1 MTKVSVIIPARN
13 EEEHIRGCLDSL
25 MNQTKKP
32 FEVIVVT
39 NNSTDKT
46 EEIVNGYKRRGIK
59 QIVFRGKSSAAIA
72 RNMGAKIAKGDVLFF
87 LDADIV
93 SSSALIEEIYNV
105 FSDPEVMHALT
116 PSSANVN
123 TFIQK
128 CYKAKMSYIQQKRV
142 KEGTTKKGVNI
153 TRKGLFRKI
162 GGYPEDVFY
171 FEDRVLWEGVKN
183 YKQGVIKSL
192 VYHNDPGSLNEF
204 IRQSKYLGKGLSTYE
219 FRRLLHDNRA
229 LRMLAKAFLL
239 ISILAIIMLLF
250 ASDKTRFIELVILV
264 SVGMIIVY
272 GVIRLLLYSI
282 YSKMPIESF
291 AWVFI
296 LMPIRFSYVSIE
308 YLRNKLRGHF

>member
-1 MTKVSVIIPARN
+1 MVKISVVIPARN

-46 EEIVNGYKRRGIK
+46 EEIVNGYKRRGVK

-87 LDADIV
+87 LDADIAC
-93 SSSALIEEIYNV
+93 SPALVEEIYNV

-116 PSSANVN
+116 PSSAHVN
-123 TFIQK
+123 TFIQR
-128 CYKAKMSYIQQKRV
+128 CYKAKMGYIQQKRI

-153 TRKGLFRKI
+153 IRKELFRKI

-204 IRQSKYLGKGLSTYE
+204 IRQSRYLGKGLSTYE
-219 FRRLLHDNRA
+219 LRRLLYDNRA
-229 LRMLAKAFLL
+229 LGMLAKTFLL
-239 ISILAIIMLLF
+239 VFTLAVIIF
-250 ASDKTRFIELVILV
+250 FSTSDKMKFIELVILV
-264 SVGMIIVY
+264 SVGMIILY
-272 GVIRLLLYSI
+272 GIIRWLLYSI

-291 AWVFI
+291 GWVFI
-296 LMPIRFSYVSIE
+296 LMPIRFLYVFIE
-308 YLRNKLRGHF
+308 YLRNRLRGYF